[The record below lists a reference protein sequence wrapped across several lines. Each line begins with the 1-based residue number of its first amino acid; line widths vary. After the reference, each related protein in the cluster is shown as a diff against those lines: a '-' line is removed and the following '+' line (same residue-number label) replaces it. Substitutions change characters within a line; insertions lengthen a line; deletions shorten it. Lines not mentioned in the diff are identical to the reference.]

1 MILIINYFENNNSV
15 FLTLFYLKGRI
26 NQKAIFLNLGI
37 GEVMKK
43 LYFLLVLASFSFLI
57 MGCGE
62 TAEQKAL
69 RELGEAAKEVKK
81 TMEKL
86 NK

>member
-1 MILIINYFENNNSV
+1 
-15 FLTLFYLKGRI
+15 
-26 NQKAIFLNLGI
+26 
-37 GEVMKK
+37 MKK